1 MHLHNL
7 AFGDCHP
14 PHVDVVDAFAE
25 VAPLHTFSFSC
36 VVAVLST
43 LTFLALGLAGIIWL
57 GPQFFPQF
65 TLVEIA
71 VKVYWSVFFPLQ
83 NFIMPCRRNS
93 RQFVPL
99 YSLRFDGD
107 DLQSFRMSPNVI

>member
-14 PHVDVVDAFAE
+14 PHVDVVDAFVE

-57 GPQFFPQF
+57 GPQFFLSSLLWKLQLGL
-65 TLVEIA
+65 LV
-71 VKVYWSVFFPLQ
+71 SVLSTPEFYHALQ
-83 NFIMPCRRNS
+83 EELSAICALVFS
-93 RQFVPL
+93 AL
-99 YSLRFDGD
+99 
-107 DLQSFRMSPNVI
+107 